1 MMVSFVQYVNGGSR
15 GKTTMTPG
23 QLVKAVAIALDVPEE
38 TVVQH
43 DRNLAVAGLRTTGG
57 RGRSAPDVTHRD
69 AARLVASIL
78 GSVRVKDSASVV
90 QRLDQTRVFT
100 GRQEYAPL
108 PFPRFAAL
116 PASHSFIDALT
127 AIIEDVDTSMM
138 FEDFPEFA
146 RRFGSLWIRS
156 AGGEGN
162 ITRFPERKVMAERG
176 LEDKIDIFYATAP
189 RSTGKSGLSDFWEWS
204 FYLGLE
210 QERKIRGNCLMILGL
225 CFQKGLPA
233 SREAAFRAWK
243 AAAKKAVA

>member
-1 MMVSFVQYVNGGSR
+1 
-15 GKTTMTPG
+15 MTPG

-57 RGRSAPDVTHRD
+57 RGRSAPEVTHRD
-69 AARLVASIL
+69 AARLVAAIL
-78 GSVRVKDSASVV
+78 GSVKVKDSASVV
-90 QRLDQTRVFT
+90 ERLDQARVST
-100 GRQEYAPL
+100 GRKEYAPL
-108 PFPRFAAL
+108 PFPRFAVL
-116 PASHSFIDALT
+116 PENHSFIDALT
-127 AIIEDVDTSMM
+127 AIIEDVDTPQM

-146 RRFGSLWIRS
+146 RRFGSLWIGS
-156 AGGEGN
+156 QGFDGH
-162 ITRFPERKVMAERG
+162 ISHFPERKVMAERG
-176 LEDKIDIFYATAP
+176 LKDMIDIPYLLRPNPATAS
-189 RSTGKSGLSDFWEWS
+189 RSTGKPGFSDFWQWS

-233 SREAAFRAWK
+233 SREAAFRTWK